1 MGAKR
6 ALIVDDS
13 KSARV
18 FLARI
23 LEKYQI
29 EVDNAESAEAAIE
42 YLTQNRPDVIFM
54 DHMMPGMDGFQAVQA
69 IKNNPRTATI
79 PIMMYT
85 SQEGELYLGQARA
98 LGAVG
103 VLPKQIKPA
112 DVSKVLYQ
120 LHLVEDRRTN
130 EQTSFRPVNLE
141 AVDNT
146 AATDAPPPSRPLT
159 DTTLREQFAELR
171 RALVASID
179 TQSERITA
187 DVRLLLQDALPA
199 LAPPRE
205 VAAPRAGRTPWIIA
219 SIALLVALASAGLWW
234 REASLRQQLISE
246 LTELNRLA
254 ATSAPAATAAS
265 MHLQT
270 DPQLSPG
277 VGATASET
285 ALSQSGVAQPGEL
298 ATPAVQFGGDPNVR
312 AAGSQARLSAFSAS
326 PPDSEPTLIPVP
338 YGEDA
343 LSGPRLEMLRQLFSQ
358 LAASNY
364 DGIVEVRTYPGRYCL
379 VGNATEG
386 FSVAPDELPFA
397 RCNAVG
403 NPYWES
409 LLPAQRESLGFA
421 NLVGEFRSLTRGALD
436 IQHTIGDAA
445 SVAVSYPLVSGDL
458 TAGEWNRA
466 AAANNRIEV
475 RVR

>member
-29 EVDNAESAEAAIE
+29 DVDNAESAEAAIE
-42 YLTQNRPDVIFM
+42 YLAQNRPDVIFM

-120 LHLVEDRRTN
+120 LHLVEDRRTG

-141 AVDNT
+141 AVENDASGT
-146 AATDAPPPSRPLT
+146 APASRPLT
-159 DTTLREQFAELR
+159 DTALREQFAELR

-179 TQSERITA
+179 TQSERITS
-187 DVRLLLQDALPA
+187 DVRLLLQDALPPN
-199 LAPPRE
+199 LTAPERPVQRSSR
-205 VAAPRAGRTPWIIA
+205 APWVIA
-219 SIALLVALASAGLWW
+219 SLAIVVALASAGLWW
-234 REASLRQQLISE
+234 REATLRQALVAQLA
-246 LTELNRLA
+246 ELNRNAIGA
-254 ATSAPAATAAS
+254 ASAGAQAAPVAAVVNTLQDTSVPAAAPAQGGRA
-265 MHLQT
+265 
-270 DPQLSPG
+270 
-277 VGATASET
+277 
-285 ALSQSGVAQPGEL
+285 GVAVPGEL
-298 ATPAVQFGGDPNVR
+298 AVPAVSGT
-312 AAGSQARLSAFSAS
+312 AAAASAPVFAASSAS
-326 PPDSEPTLIPVP
+326 ATNLLADGEPTVIPVP

-343 LSGPRLEMLRQLFSQ
+343 LSGPRLEALRQLFAR
-358 LAASNY
+358 LVAGNY
-364 DGIVEVRTYPGRYCL
+364 AGVVEVRTYPGRYCL

-386 FSVAPDELPFA
+386 FSVAPDELPFS

-403 NPYWES
+403 NPYWDS
-409 LLPAQRESLGFA
+409 LSPLQRESLGFA
-421 NLVGEFRSLTRGALD
+421 NLAGELRSSTQGALD
-436 IQHTIGDAA
+436 IQHTTGDAA
-445 SVAVSYPLVSGDL
+445 STAVSYPQISDSL

-475 RVR
+475 RLR

>member
-29 EVDNAESAEAAIE
+29 DVDNAESAEAAIE
-42 YLTQNRPDVIFM
+42 YLAQNRPDVIFM

-120 LHLVEDRRTN
+120 LHLVEDRRTG
-130 EQTSFRPVNLE
+130 EQTTFRPVNLE
-141 AVDNT
+141 AVE
-146 AATDAPPPSRPLT
+146 TDASGTAPASRPLT
-159 DTTLREQFAELR
+159 DTALREQFAELR

-179 TQSERITA
+179 TQSERITS
-187 DVRLLLQDALPA
+187 DVRLLLQDALPPN
-199 LAPPRE
+199 LTVPERPQRGSRAPW
-205 VAAPRAGRTPWIIA
+205 GIA
-219 SIALLVALASAGLWW
+219 SLAFVVALASAGLWW
-234 REASLRQQLISE
+234 REAALRQALVVQLAE
-246 LTELNRLA
+246 MNRNA
-254 ATSAPAATAAS
+254 IGAAPAAARAAQDAAVVNT
-265 MHLQT
+265 LQDT
-270 DPQLSPG
+270 S
-277 VGATASET
+277 VAAAVATQDGRAPR
-285 ALSQSGVAQPGEL
+285 VAQPGEL
-298 ATPAVQFGGDPNVR
+298 AVPGISGTAAAASAPAF
-312 AAGSQARLSAFSAS
+312 AASSTSATNWLA
-326 PPDSEPTLIPVP
+326 DGEPTLIPVP

-343 LSGPRLEMLRQLFSQ
+343 LSGPRLEALRQLFAR
-358 LAASNY
+358 LVAGNY
-364 DGIVEVRTYPGRYCL
+364 AGVVEVRTYPGRYCL

-386 FSVAPDELPFA
+386 FSVAPDELPFS

-403 NPYWES
+403 NPYWDS
-409 LLPAQRESLGFA
+409 LSPLQRESLGFA
-421 NLVGEFRSLTRGALD
+421 NLAGELRSSTHGALD
-436 IQHTIGDAA
+436 IQHTTGDAA
-445 SVAVSYPLVSGDL
+445 STAVSYPQISDSL

-475 RVR
+475 RLR